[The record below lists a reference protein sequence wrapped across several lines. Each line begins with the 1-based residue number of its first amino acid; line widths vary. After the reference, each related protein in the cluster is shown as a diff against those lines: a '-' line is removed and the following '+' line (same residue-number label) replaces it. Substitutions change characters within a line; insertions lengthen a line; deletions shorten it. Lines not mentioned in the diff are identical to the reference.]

1 MVSPAVWASAVV
13 AFVNVGLLLAL
24 LNTYLQNYRVLKSY
38 FTLGLIIFGLLFV
51 GLNLAIVGLWF
62 FLFTNI
68 PIAGVLVDEAMTYV
82 FVINLAQLVGLA
94 TLLRITYK

>member
-13 AFVNVGLLLAL
+13 AFVNVGLLLTL
-24 LNTYLQNYRVLKSY
+24 LYTYSQNYRVLKSY
-38 FTLGLIIFGLLFV
+38 FTLGLMIFALLFI

-68 PIAGVLVDEAMTYV
+68 AIAEVFVDQAMTYV
-82 FVINLAQLVGLA
+82 LLINLAQLIGLA
-94 TLLRITYK
+94 TLVRITYK

>member
-13 AFVNVGLLLAL
+13 AFINIGLLLAL
-24 LNTYLQNYRVLKSY
+24 LYTYTQNYRVLKSY
-38 FTLGLIIFGLLFV
+38 FTLGLMIFALLFI

-68 PIAGVLVDEAMTYV
+68 AIAELFVDQAMTYV
-82 FVINLAQLVGLA
+82 LLINLAQLIGLA
-94 TLLRITYK
+94 TLVRITYK

>member
-13 AFVNVGLLLAL
+13 AFVNVGLLLTL
-24 LNTYLQNYRVLKSY
+24 LYTYSQNYRVLKSY
-38 FTLGLIIFGLLFV
+38 FTLGLMIFALLFI

-68 PIAGVLVDEAMTYV
+68 AIAELFVDQAMTYV
-82 FVINLAQLVGLA
+82 LLINLAQLIGLA
-94 TLLRITYK
+94 TLVRITYK

>member
-13 AFVNVGLLLAL
+13 AFVNIGLLLTL
-24 LNTYLQNYRVLKSY
+24 LYTYSQNYRVLKSY
-38 FTLGLIIFGLLFV
+38 FTLGLIIFALLFI

-68 PIAGVLVDEAMTYV
+68 AIAELFVDQAMT
-82 FVINLAQLVGLA
+82 FVLLINLAQLIGLA
-94 TLLRITYK
+94 TLVRITYK